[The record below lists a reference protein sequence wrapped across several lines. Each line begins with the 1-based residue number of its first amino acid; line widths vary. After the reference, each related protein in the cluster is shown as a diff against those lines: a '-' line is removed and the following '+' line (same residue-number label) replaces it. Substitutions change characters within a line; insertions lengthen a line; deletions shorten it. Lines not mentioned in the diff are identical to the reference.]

1 MAFPTKSGKS
11 FGSAYVAKR
20 KDSEHDKM
28 AGDVMGQTSQKPAM
42 GEPAAHEAAEKPQ
55 FEAGEQEGQKE
66 NPEQNEQPS
75 QVVAQHGPANTVHVA
90 HDHKAGKHHVTSTH
104 ADGHVHTSDHA
115 TSAEAHKASSE
126 LAGGDQAQAE
136 NPAAAPAAPE
146 ADGFVLPKLA

>member
-20 KDSEHDKM
+20 HDQEHDK
-28 AGDVMGQTSQKPAM
+28 AGQMSKMAM
-42 GEPAAHEAAEKPQ
+42 GDSAAHEAGESKP
-55 FEAGEQEGQKE
+55 FEQGEQEGQKE

-75 QVVAQHGPANTVHVA
+75 QVVAKHGPANTVHVA
-90 HDHKAGKHHVTSTH
+90 HDHKAKKHHVTSTH

-115 TSAEAHKASSE
+115 SSKEAHDAATQLS
-126 LAGGDQAQAE
+126 GGDQAQAE

-146 ADGFVLPKLA
+146 SDGFSMPKLA

>member
-28 AGDVMGQTSQKPAM
+28 ANDVMGQTGQKPAM
-42 GEPAAHEAAEKPQ
+42 SPAHEAAETPE
-55 FEAGEQEGQKE
+55 FERGEQEGAKE
-66 NPEQNEQPS
+66 QNPEQNEQPS